1 MSNYDIHSY
10 ECDPSFYGC
19 AEPDEIFHACD
30 EAFYSPPLNWD
41 SLPTVPQYSDETYI
55 SADYTGSTNFH
66 VEDQDNEEHMFSTS
80 LDAEITHNEGDNTED
95 NTTPRTDTFNSEGST
110 QSYTYTPYDPLH
122 SQVVEQLQTEMA
134 QEEASSAI
142 PIMLRHAHAQPPLA
156 HPTVHMVA
164 RPRHRQQNV
173 ADWENDWHHLHG
185 NGLPTVDDDTSY
197 VTSGHVDTATH
208 IHAKAPSPSL
218 TNDSHNTEV
227 YAVTNVT
234 PAYDDNA

>member
-19 AEPDEIFHACD
+19 AEPDEIFMH
-30 EAFYSPPLNWD
+30 
-41 SLPTVPQYSDETYI
+41 YSDETYI

-66 VEDQDNEEHMFSTS
+66 VENQDNEEHMFSTS

-95 NTTPRTDTFNSEGST
+95 NTTPQTDTFNSEGST

-156 HPTVHMVA
+156 HPTVHVVA
-164 RPRHRQQNV
+164 RPRHRQQKCTKNGHVTTPDKV